1 MDTQLLARLPV
12 EQARC
17 RELARQFSAMGSI
30 GCFAA
35 ALVEEALRRADRAII
50 EGCEDGV
57 RRALRE
63 LEAFGSTTPAPAAT
77 PARAREAM
85 ELRAVA
91 ATPARGPHLALA
103 VPPVGRRPPR
113 AQLVA

>member
-17 RELARQFSAMGSI
+17 RELARQFAAMGSI

-50 EGCEDGV
+50 EGREDGIRQV
-57 RRALRE
+57 LRE
-63 LEAFGSTTPAPAAT
+63 LEAFGSATPAPVHPHEST
-77 PARAREAM
+77 
-85 ELRAVA
+85 ELRSVA
-91 ATPARGPHLALA
+91 AAAPRAPRLAIA

-113 AQLVA
+113 AQLTAAA